1 MKTFD
6 SALVCPYT
14 GLRSF
19 TEEESLYFKGRD
31 GQVDQ
36 IIALL
41 EQNKFLMVTGASGE
55 GKSSLVYGGLIP
67 NARAGF
73 FKAQYTNWIVA
84 DFRPERTPVA
94 NMAKA
99 LADKFERQPAIIETE
114 LRRGFSSLVDL
125 YTNSDHYTDEQDEPW
140 KNFSDVEKK
149 TKKRKAANLLIIVD
163 QFEEFFTNP
172 ENFHN
177 DALSQDSQIVVNLVL
192 ETARIALK
200 RNLPIYVVCTMR
212 SDYIGQC
219 SAFRGLPEYIGFS
232 QFFVPRLKRKDL
244 KQVIEE
250 PAVLSG
256 NRISQRLIER
266 LVFDLAEGV
275 DQLPIL
281 QHALS
286 QIWLAASHGTEEMD
300 LIHYA
305 MVGGMLANELPDEDQ
320 HRFETWFKTL
330 PEDKRQYFTST
341 GLNKAIE
348 IHANTLYESAWE
360 YHNQKFPNNPISKEE
375 AKLIVAATFSSLT
388 KIDNSRAVRNRMTL
402 KEITEVINV
411 PGITEERVASV
422 ISIYREDQN
431 AFIRPF
437 KSDAESH
444 VLSPDTVLDITHES
458 LIRNWNKLNEWAT
471 VEFDHFTTYLDF
483 KTQLNRW
490 KQNSKSSDYLLP
502 IGPLTYF
509 ENWFT
514 TAKPNVGWIKRYAE
528 AKQDPQ
534 ELQHEAE
541 ATLSDIREFLKK
553 SARKVVISRTFMK
566 YGTQRIAAVLAVI
579 IMLTLSGFYWY
590 DAEQKQN
597 AHVIKNLR
605 KDAITFLASP
615 EVGNYA
621 KAEYLLTEERYE
633 PGYLINYLKKLEV
646 KEQIDLS
653 TCIYQRVLE
662 MDRHF
667 NLPVK
672 EELVSLM
679 REACTTPEFEN
690 DPEFAMT
697 HRNKLVTL
705 LMNDEYYN
713 PNDKTKEFAQ
723 QLTAANRVVITKFL
737 NNPGLFKPAIPI
749 ELNQAIQY
757 WLTFSDPSDSEIDS
771 VLQLISP
778 FTGREQAKKSFS
790 VYYPKGSFEANGRM
804 QNDFYG
810 GYHTLASLYSARGDV
825 KGIVTCY
832 EALLSNN
839 QRDYFEFSGVFNNHH
854 TIIGY
859 LYQFGYR
866 DQARELMQWIS
877 SHTADNLP
885 VTLMRNVLKRSGN
898 LSWAY
903 AYDIFKQSR
912 SFSGYFNLNLS
923 FIKREIFD
931 RMTED
936 YQKLLLEEKNPHE
949 RNFLLAMSAK
959 RTAMFMFKYRYD
971 RNLPQDYQKLDSLFD
986 KAMFYYEKIDPV
998 YLQTVT
1004 SITIPYFIDG
1014 VRTRQMTRQDIFIY
1028 PDYMDGWFV
1037 RPFHGDVFFN
1047 YLNRKNLLSKVYRTG
1062 SDLEMLHLWI
1072 SKSTELNPP
1081 NNRGAYGQL
1090 SPVKFNY
1097 FNYYTLPDSVISTVL
1112 KFVERHPQGSGFDK
1126 NLLNIILANRFL
1138 EKDSVKGLQYFAQ
1151 LDQHNIQRSIDR
1163 YEYLEKTFFLNQLK
1177 TLGVNLAVLGHHQ
1190 DAINVTELIAVD
1202 YQKIF
1207 SYMDMAKQVYRKDTS
1222 AMTFVYLD
1230 SAFSLNKRID
1240 YNSAIVNGQFNLVFV
1255 LAGIGGR
1262 DINARAHEIM
1272 RNFSLD
1278 AKRAGAMLM
1287 LWGSAEEGNYYRAIT
1302 SITSTF
1308 TEREELFARSLIL
1321 LEECKRTERE
1331 ESAQHWRVMD
1341 EYYISDREYI
1351 YYMNNL

>member
-6 SALVCPYT
+6 SASVCPYT

-84 DFRPERTPVA
+84 DFRPERTPVV

-99 LADKFERQPAIIETE
+99 LADKFERQPATIETE

-125 YTNSDHYTDEQDEPW
+125 YTNSDHYTDEQDERW
-140 KNFSDVEKK
+140 KSFSEAQKK
-149 TKKRKAANLLIIVD
+149 EKKRKAANLLIIVD

-177 DALSQDSQIVVNLVL
+177 NTLSQDSQVVVNLIL

-200 RNLPIYVVCTMR
+200 RNLPIYLVCTMR

-250 PAVLSG
+250 PAILSG

-305 MVGGMLANELPDEDQ
+305 MVGGMPASELPDEDQ
-320 HRFETWFKTL
+320 PRFDTWFKTL
-330 PEDKRQYFTST
+330 PDYKKQYFTST

-360 YHNQKFPNNPISKEE
+360 YHNQKFPDNPISKEE
-375 AKLIVAATFSSLT
+375 AAFIVATAFSSLT

-402 KEITEVINV
+402 QEITEVINV
-411 PGITEERVASV
+411 PGITRERVTSV
-422 ISIYREDQN
+422 IGIYREEQN

-437 KSDAESH
+437 KSEGGLDKLA
-444 VLSPDTVLDITHES
+444 PDTVLDITHES
-458 LIRNWNKLNEWAT
+458 LIRNWNKLNEWAL
-471 VEFDHFTTYLDF
+471 VEFEHYTTYLDF

-490 KQNSKSSDYLLP
+490 KKSGKSRDYLLP

-509 ENWFT
+509 ENWFA

-528 AKQDPQ
+528 AKQNQ
-534 ELQHEAE
+534 AELQREAE
-541 ATLSDIREFLKK
+541 NTLSNIREFLKK
-553 SARKVVISRTFMK
+553 SARKVVISRAFMK
-566 YGTQRIAAVLAVI
+566 YGTQRIAAVLAVV
-579 IMLTLSGFYWY
+579 IMVTLTGFYWY

-597 AHVIKNLR
+597 KNVIKKLR
-605 KDAITFLASP
+605 EEAITFLASP

-621 KAEYLLTEERYE
+621 KAEYLLAEERYE
-633 PGYLINYLKKLEV
+633 PGYLIKYLKKLNV
-646 KEQIDLS
+646 KEQVDIS

-662 MDRHF
+662 IDRHF
-667 NLPVK
+667 SLPVK
-672 EELVSLM
+672 TDLIALM
-679 REACTTPEFEN
+679 REGCLKPEFGS
-690 DPEFAMT
+690 DPEFALI

-705 LMNDEYYN
+705 LVNDEYYN
-713 PNDKTKEFAQ
+713 PNNATREFARE
-723 QLTAANRVVITKFL
+723 LSVANSTLVKKFL
-737 NNPGLFKPAIPI
+737 TQTTLFKPTVPV

-757 WLTFSDPSDSEIDS
+757 WLTFGSPEKSEIDS
-771 VLQLISP
+771 LLRKISP
-778 FTGREQAKKSFS
+778 FSGNEQAKKSFS
-790 VYYPKGSFEANGRM
+790 VYYPKGSFEANGRAE
-804 QNDFYG
+804 NDFNG
-810 GYHTLASLYSARGDV
+810 GYHTVASLYAALGDA
-825 KGIVTCY
+825 KGTITCF
-832 EALLSNN
+832 ETLLDND

-866 DQARELMQWIS
+866 DKAHEIMQWIS
-877 SHTADNLP
+877 SHTEDNLP
-885 VTLMRNVLKRSGN
+885 VTLMRNVIKRSGYLN
-898 LSWAY
+898 WAY
-903 AYDIFKQSR
+903 AYDIFKGSR
-912 SFSGYFNLNLS
+912 SYSGYFNLNLS
-923 FIKREIFD
+923 FLKREIFAEI
-931 RMTED
+931 TND
-936 YQKLLLEEKNPHE
+936 YQKLIQEEKNPGE

-971 RNLPQDYQKLDSLFD
+971 RNLPQDQHTLDSLFD
-986 KAMFYYEKIDPV
+986 KAIYYYQQIDPQ
-998 YLQTVT
+998 YAQTIT
-1004 SITIPYFIDG
+1004 SITVPYFIDG
-1014 VRTRQMTRQDIFIY
+1014 VRTRQMTRQNIFIY
-1028 PDYMDGWFV
+1028 PDYMDGWYV

-1047 YLNRKNLLSKVYRTG
+1047 YLNRKNLLSKIYRTA

-1072 SKSTELNPP
+1072 SKATETNPP
-1081 NNRGAYGQL
+1081 SNRGGYGEL
-1090 SPVKFNY
+1090 GPIKFNY
-1097 FNYYTLPDSVISTVL
+1097 FNYYYLPDSVLSTIL
-1112 KFVERHPQGSGFDK
+1112 EFVENHPQGSGFDK
-1126 NLLNIILANRFL
+1126 NLLNIILTNRLL
-1138 EKDSVKGLQYFAQ
+1138 EKDSVKGLQQFTK
-1151 LDQHNIQRSIDR
+1151 LDLQNIQRSIDR

-1177 TLGVNLAVLGHHQ
+1177 TLSVNLAVLGHHQ
-1190 DAINVTELIAVD
+1190 DAIHVAELFAAD

-1207 SYMDMAKQVYRKDTS
+1207 SYMEMAKQVYRRDTS

-1230 SAFSLNKRID
+1230 SAFSLNERID
-1240 YNSAIVNGQFNLVFV
+1240 YNSALVDGQFNLVFV

-1262 DINARAHEIM
+1262 DVDLRAHEIM
-1272 RNFSLD
+1272 RNFSID
-1278 AKRAGAMLM
+1278 EKRAGAALM
-1287 LWGSAEEGNYYRAIT
+1287 IWGSAEEGNYYRAIT

-1308 TEREELFARSLIL
+1308 TEREELFSRSLIL
-1321 LEECKRTERE
+1321 LEECKRTESTE
-1331 ESAQHWRVMD
+1331 AAQHWRVMD
-1341 EYYISDREYI
+1341 TYYMFDREYI
-1351 YYMNNL
+1351 YYLNNL

>member
-84 DFRPERTPVA
+84 DFRPERTPVT

-99 LADKFERQPAIIETE
+99 LADKFEQQSATIETE

-125 YTNSDHYTDEQDEPW
+125 YTNSDHYTDEQDERW
-140 KNFSDVEKK
+140 RNFSDAQKK
-149 TKKRKAANLLIIVD
+149 EKKRKAANLLIIVD

-177 DALSQDSQIVVNLVL
+177 DTLSQDSQIVVNLVL
-192 ETARIALK
+192 ETARISLK
-200 RNLPIYVVCTMR
+200 RNLPIYLVCTMR

-250 PAVLSG
+250 PAILSG

-266 LVFDLAEGV
+266 LIFDLAEGV

-286 QIWLAASHGTEEMD
+286 QIWLAAAHGKEEMD

-305 MVGGMLANELPDEDQ
+305 MVGGMPANELPDEDHQ
-320 HRFETWFKTL
+320 RFDTWFKTL

-360 YHNQKFPNNPISKEE
+360 QHNQKFPHNPISKEE

-402 KEITEVINV
+402 KEITEVING

-422 ISIYREDQN
+422 ISIYREEQN

-437 KSDAESH
+437 KSSAESH
-444 VLSPDTVLDITHES
+444 VLSPDAVLDITHES

-471 VEFDHFTTYLDF
+471 IEFEHYTTYLDF

-490 KQNSKSSDYLLP
+490 KQSGKSSDYLLP

-509 ENWFT
+509 ENWFA

-528 AKQDPQ
+528 AKQNPN

-541 ATLSDIREFLKK
+541 VTLSDIREFLKK
-553 SARKVVISRTFMK
+553 SARKVVVSRTFVK

-597 AHVIKNLR
+597 AHVIQRLR
-605 KDAITFLASP
+605 KEAVTFLESP

-633 PGYLINYLKKLEV
+633 PGYLIKHLKKLDV
-646 KEQIDLS
+646 KDQVDLS

-662 MDRHF
+662 IDRHF

-672 EELVSLM
+672 AELIALM
-679 REACTTPEFEN
+679 KDGCSAPAFQT
-690 DPEFAMT
+690 DPEFALI

-705 LMNDEYYN
+705 LVNDEYYN
-713 PNDKTKEFAQ
+713 PNEQTKNFAR
-723 QLTAANRVVITKFL
+723 QLAGANRALIIKFFSDPAL
-737 NNPGLFKPAIPI
+737 YKPTIPT

-757 WLTFSDPSDSEIDS
+757 WLTFGNPEVSEIDS
-771 VLQLISP
+771 LLHLISP
-778 FTGREQAKKSFS
+778 FTEREQAKRSFS

-804 QNDFYG
+804 QNDFNG
-810 GYHTLASLYSARGDV
+810 GYHTLASLYSARGDN
-825 KGIVTCY
+825 KGTIACFET
-832 EALLSNN
+832 LLNN
-839 QRDYFEFSGVFNNHH
+839 DQRDYFEFSGVFNNHH

-866 DQARELMQWIS
+866 DKAHDIMQWIAS
-877 SHTADNLP
+877 NTADNQP
-885 VTLMRNVLKRSGN
+885 VTLLRNTVKRSGN

-903 AYDIFKQSR
+903 AYNIFRQSR
-912 SFSGYFNLNLS
+912 SYSGYYNLNLS
-923 FIKREIFD
+923 FIDREIFNQI
-931 RMTED
+931 TSD
-936 YQKLLLEEKNPHE
+936 YQQLVQNEKNPDE

-971 RNLPQDYQKLDSLFD
+971 RNLPQDNKKLDSLFD
-986 KAMFYYEKIDPV
+986 KAIFYYQQISPQH
-998 YLQTVT
+998 LQTIT

-1014 VRTRQMTRQDIFIY
+1014 VRTRQMTRQNLFIY
-1028 PDYMDGWFV
+1028 PDYMDGWYV

-1047 YLNRKNLLSKVYRTG
+1047 YLQRKDLLSTIYRTQ

-1072 SKSTELNPP
+1072 VKANELYPP
-1081 NNRGAYGQL
+1081 NNRGAYGEFT
-1090 SPVKFNY
+1090 PVRI
-1097 FNYYTLPDSVISTVL
+1097 NYYNYYVLPDSVLTNVL
-1112 KFVERHPQGSGFDK
+1112 SFVDDHPQGSGFDK
-1126 NLLNIILANRFL
+1126 NLLNLILANRWL
-1138 EKDSVKGLQYFAQ
+1138 AKDSVRGLRYFRA
-1151 LDQHNIQRSIDR
+1151 LDRENMQRSIDR
-1163 YEYLEKTFFLNQLK
+1163 YEYIETTFFLNQLK
-1177 TLGVNLAVLGHHQ
+1177 ELSVNLAVTGYHQ
-1190 DAINVTELIAVD
+1190 EAIDVAELITVD
-1202 YQKIF
+1202 YQRIF
-1207 SYMDMAKQVYRKDTS
+1207 SYMDMAKQVYRNDTS
-1222 AMTFVYLD
+1222 AMAFIYLD

-1240 YNSAIVNGQFNLVFV
+1240 YNNALVDGRFNLVFV

-1262 DINARAHEIM
+1262 DINLRAAEIM
-1272 RNFSLD
+1272 RNFSID
-1278 AKRAGAMLM
+1278 EKRAGAVLTM
-1287 LWGSAEEGNYYRAIT
+1287 WGSAEEGNYFKAIT

-1308 TEREELFARSLIL
+1308 TEREELFGRSLIL
-1321 LEECKRTERE
+1321 LEECKRTENE
-1331 ESAQHWRVMD
+1331 ASAKHWRAMD
-1341 EYYISDREYI
+1341 EYYLSDREYI
-1351 YYMNNL
+1351 YYLING